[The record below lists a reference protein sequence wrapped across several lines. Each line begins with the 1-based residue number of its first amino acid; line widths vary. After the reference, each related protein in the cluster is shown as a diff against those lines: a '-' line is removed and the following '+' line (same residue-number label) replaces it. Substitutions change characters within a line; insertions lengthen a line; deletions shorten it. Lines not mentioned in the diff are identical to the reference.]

1 MRLNDLV
8 DAVHERGH
16 THGDLLR
23 PGEEGLHAYGRAHER
38 HQQDR
43 SGASGPRTL
52 SVRAFL
58 FSCVGVVW
66 FALGLGLIIAPAWM
80 VEIMERLVS
89 DEFRLF
95 VLIQVGMVINLA
107 LLIGT
112 AGLTFRALW
121 VVVGCVGLAK
131 GLFLI
136 GAPLGRREAVLD
148 WWFKRPF
155 WEYRVRG
162 FVLVSLATT
171 LAYGIISL

>member
-1 MRLNDLV
+1 
-8 DAVHERGH
+8 
-16 THGDLLR
+16 
-23 PGEEGLHAYGRAHER
+23 
-38 HQQDR
+38 
-43 SGASGPRTL
+43 
-52 SVRAFL
+52 VRAFL

-80 VEIMERLVS
+80 VEILERLVS

-95 VLIQVGMVINLA
+95 VLIQVGMVLNLA
-107 LLIGT
+107 LVIGT

-121 VVVGCVGLAK
+121 VAVGCVGLAK

-162 FVLVSLATT
+162 FVLVGLATT

>member
-1 MRLNDLV
+1 
-8 DAVHERGH
+8 
-16 THGDLLR
+16 
-23 PGEEGLHAYGRAHER
+23 
-38 HQQDR
+38 
-43 SGASGPRTL
+43 
-52 SVRAFL
+52 
-58 FSCVGVVW
+58 VVW

-80 VEIMERLVS
+80 VEILERLVS

-107 LLIGT
+107 LVIGT

-121 VVVGCVGLAK
+121 VTVGCVGLAR

-155 WEYRVRG
+155 WEYRARG